1 MKAEKVVHPRWR
13 TVQTLRH
20 RNATTLH
27 PVAVPEQPSPPD
39 ARETDPHETQ
49 MKELER
55 DLGLPSV
62 LAISIGAMIGSGI
75 FILPALA
82 LKIAGPAVI
91 VAYALAG
98 LLVVPAALSKSEM
111 ATAMPEAGGTYIY
124 IERGM
129 GPLLGTIAGVGTWFS
144 LSFKGALAL
153 VGGVPYLLLLVD
165 LPLKPVALGLAAI
178 LILVNLVGVKQT
190 GRLQVAI
197 VVVMLAALGW
207 FAAGSAPSVNSAN
220 YADFFG
226 SGIGGILAATGLVFV
241 SYAGVTKVA
250 SVAEEVE
257 DPGRNIPRGILGSL
271 GFTTLLYVAIV
282 AVLVGVT
289 DPGSVAGTLTPVAVA
304 AEATL
309 GQAGVI
315 AVILAAIL
323 ALVSTANAGILS
335 SSRYPFAMSRDQ
347 LAPPS
352 LSTVSD
358 RFGTPVTSITLTGV
372 VLLGLIAFFPI
383 LDIAKLASAFQILV
397 FALINVALIA
407 FREGSA
413 EYEPEFTSPLYPWMQ
428 IFGATTGVLLLTQMG
443 TIALVGA
450 VVIVVGSVVW
460 YLFYVRP
467 KVSREGAATDAIRRR
482 VGRETLKEIESAQ
495 HEDTREVLVAFTKN
509 VAADRER
516 SIVAM
521 AADLVRADEGRVV
534 AVRFEEVPDQAP
546 LTESVTAQS
555 SSDISFETRMDSLS
569 SEFGVDI
576 EADEIVSHD
585 TKHAVVNFA
594 DSRGIDTIVAEHEP
608 LRLRSRL
615 FGDPIDWIVRHAPC
629 DVLLVDNLGY
639 DGPEGVVLS
648 GDSGPYPPLAV
659 NVAEA
664 VAEANG
670 GDISLWYPADRGGS
684 ERAQTIEDYRSELS
698 ELLSVPVRLEPL
710 RADGG
715 QPSQPDLVVRR
726 GTDDRLRAALFE
738 DRPILPTP
746 GCTTVTVYPHES
758 RRPGFLR
765 RLLERLTF

>member
-1 MKAEKVVHPRWR
+1 
-13 TVQTLRH
+13 
-20 RNATTLH
+20 
-27 PVAVPEQPSPPD
+27 
-39 ARETDPHETQ
+39 

-129 GPLLGTIAGVGTWFS
+129 GPLLGTVAGVGTWFS

-153 VGGVPYLLLLVD
+153 VGGVPYLLLLFD
-165 LPLKPVALGLAAI
+165 LPLKPVALGLAALLI
-178 LILVNLVGVKQT
+178 LINVVGAKQT
-190 GRLQVAI
+190 GRLQVVI

-207 FAAGSAPSVNSAN
+207 FAAGSAPSVQGAN
-220 YADFFG
+220 YANFFAD
-226 SGIGGILAATGLVFV
+226 GIGGLLAATGLVFV

-257 DPGRNIPRGILGSL
+257 DPGRNIPLGILGSL
-271 GFTTLLYVAIV
+271 AFTTVLYVGIV

-289 DPGSVAGTLTPVAVA
+289 DPGSVAGSLTPVAVA

-323 ALVSTANAGILS
+323 ALISTANAGILS
-335 SSRYPFAMSRDQ
+335 SSRYPFAMSRDS

-352 LSTVSD
+352 FSSVSE
-358 RFGTPVTSITLTGV
+358 RFGTPVNSITLTGG
-372 VLLGLIAFFPI
+372 VLLVLIAFVPI
-383 LDIAKLASAFQILV
+383 LEIAKLASAFQIMV
-397 FALINVALIA
+397 FGLINLAVVA

-428 IFGATTGVLLLTQMG
+428 IFGAITGVLLLTQMG
-443 TIALVGA
+443 PIALVGA
-450 VVIVVGSVVW
+450 AVITVGSVVW
-460 YLFYVRP
+460 YYLYVRP
-467 KVSREGAATDAIRRR
+467 RVSREGAATDAVRRQ
-482 VGRETLKEIESAQ
+482 VGRESLGDVESARD
-495 HEDTREVLVAFTKN
+495 EPVREVLVALTKG
-509 VAADRER
+509 DESRER
-516 SIVAM
+516 SLVAL
-521 AADLVRADEGRVV
+521 AADLVRDDDGRVV
-534 AVRFEEVPDQAP
+534 VVRFDEIPDQAP
-546 LTESVTAQS
+546 LTDDATIQS
-555 SSDISFETRMDSLS
+555 SSDRSFESRMAALGQ
-569 SEFGVDI
+569 ELGVDI
-576 EADEIVSHD
+576 EPDEIVSHD
-585 TKHAVVNFA
+585 TKHAVINFA
-594 DSRGIDTIVAEHEP
+594 DRRGVDTIVAEHEP

-615 FGDPIDWIVRHAPC
+615 VGDPIDWVVRHAPC

-639 DGPEGVVLS
+639 DAPKRVVLS
-648 GDSGPYPPLAV
+648 GERGPYPPLAV
-659 NVAEA
+659 NVAES
-664 VAEANG
+664 VAGANQG
-670 GDISLWYPADRGGS
+670 VVSLWYPAG
-684 ERAQTIEDYRSELS
+684 ERTDQQQRTIEDYRLELS
-698 ELLSVPVRLEPL
+698 DLLEVPVEATAR

-715 QPSQPDLVVRR
+715 QPSRPDLLIRR
-726 GTDDRLRAALFE
+726 GTGSGLHSLFDDR
-738 DRPILPTP
+738 PVVPSP
-746 GCTTVTVYPHES
+746 GCSTVTVYPHAS
-758 RRPGFLR
+758 RQPPLSR

>member
-1 MKAEKVVHPRWR
+1 
-13 TVQTLRH
+13 
-20 RNATTLH
+20 
-27 PVAVPEQPSPPD
+27 
-39 ARETDPHETQ
+39 
-49 MKELER
+49 MKELQR

-82 LKIAGPAVI
+82 LGIAGPAVI
-91 VAYALAG
+91 LAYALAG

-153 VGGVPYLLLLVD
+153 VGGVPYLLLLFD
-165 LPLKPVALGLAAI
+165 LPLKPVALGLAAL
-178 LILVNLVGVKQT
+178 LILVNVVGAKQT

-207 FAAGSAPSVNSAN
+207 FAAGSAPSVQSAN
-220 YADFFG
+220 YADFFAD
-226 SGIGGILAATGLVFV
+226 GIGGLLAATGLVFV

-257 DPGRNIPRGILGSL
+257 NPGRNIPLGILGSL
-271 GFTTLLYVAIV
+271 AFTTLLYVGIV

-289 DPGSVAGTLTPVAVA
+289 EPGTVAGSLTPVAVA

-309 GQAGVI
+309 GRAGVV

-335 SSRYPFAMSRDQ
+335 SSRYPFAMSRDS

-352 LSTVSD
+352 LSAISE
-358 RFGTPVTSITLTGV
+358 RFGTPVASITLTGA
-372 VLLGLIAFFPI
+372 VLLVLIAFVPI
-383 LDIAKLASAFQILV
+383 LEIAKLASAFQIMVFGLV
-397 FALINVALIA
+397 NLTVVA
-407 FREGSA
+407 FRNGSV
-413 EYEPEFTSPLYPWMQ
+413 EYDPEFTSPLYPWMQ
-428 IFGATTGVLLLTQMG
+428 VAGVLTGLVLLTQMG
-443 TIALVGA
+443 TVALVGA
-450 VVIVVGSVVW
+450 ALITVGSVVW
-460 YLFYVRP
+460 YVLYVRP
-467 KVSREGAATDAIRRR
+467 RVSREGVATDAIRRQ
-482 VGRETLKEIESAQ
+482 VGRDALTEVESARAENA
-495 HEDTREVLVAFTKN
+495 HEVLVALTKN
-509 VAADRER
+509 VDEDRER
-516 SIVAM
+516 SLVAL
-521 AADLVRADEGRVV
+521 AADLVRHDDGRVV
-534 AVRFEEVPDQAP
+534 AVRFEEIPDQAP
-546 LTESVTAQS
+546 LTEEATVQS
-555 SSDISFETRMDSLS
+555 SSDISFEARMEALS
-569 SEFGVDI
+569 TEFDVEV

-594 DSRGIDTIVAEHEP
+594 DGRGVDTIVAEHEP

-615 FGDPIDWIVRHAPC
+615 LGDPIDWVVRHAPC

-639 DGPEGVVLS
+639 DRPGHVVLS
-648 GDSGPYPPLAV
+648 GEGGPYPPLAV

-664 VAEANG
+664 VAAANDG
-670 GDISLWYPADRGGS
+670 SISLWYPAGPGS
-684 ERAQTIEDYRSELS
+684 TDQRRRTMDDYRAELS
-698 ELLSVPVRLEPL
+698 GMLSVPVRADSL
-710 RADGG
+710 RTDGG
-715 QPSQPDLVVRR
+715 QPSRPDLLVRR
-726 GTDDRLRAALFE
+726 GADDRLRNALFDE
-738 DRPILPTP
+738 RPVFPSP

-758 RRPGFLR
+758 RRPRLSR